1 MKLREILDLLI
12 EGKTAISIE
21 TINPYKRS
29 IKTYLED
36 YYGSRH
42 ELAIIP
48 VFVTNACCN
57 VLISGIYEV
66 MEALEQYGENVQGY
80 YQAEETGDWDLDTDG
95 IETTLS
101 YVQPFN

>member
-29 IKTYLED
+29 IKTYLQD

-42 ELAIIP
+42 QLAIIP

-57 VLISGIYEV
+57 VIIGCMSEIFD
-66 MEALEQYGENVQGY
+66 ALEQYGENVQGY
-80 YQAEETGDWDLDTDG
+80 HDACETGNFDLDTGG